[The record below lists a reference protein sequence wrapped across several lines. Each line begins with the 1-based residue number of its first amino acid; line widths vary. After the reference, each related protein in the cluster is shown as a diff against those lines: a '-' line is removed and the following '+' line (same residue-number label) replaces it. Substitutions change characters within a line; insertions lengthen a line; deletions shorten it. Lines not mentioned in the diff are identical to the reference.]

1 MTDKDNAADSLID
14 IRKRID
20 AIDKSIQT
28 LVSERASCAAQVAKV
43 KRTQG
48 ETGHFYRPEREA
60 QVLRTVMER
69 NSGPLI
75 DESIAGIFRE
85 IMAACLA
92 HEKPLVVAFLGPEG
106 TYTHAAAVK
115 HFGRLIE
122 TKPVASIEEVFRI
135 VEADGANFGVVP
147 VENSS
152 VGVINHTLDLFMKSS
167 LTISG
172 EVALRIRHN
181 LLSQVDSL
189 DKIERVYAH
198 QQSLS
203 QCNRWL
209 DKNLPTAERIAMS
222 SNARAVQFVAKQ
234 QTEIQQA
241 AKQQANGN
249 EQAENEHVENEW
261 AASIGGIMAA
271 ELYNVPILIADIEDE
286 PDNTT
291 RFSVIGKHKAPPSGE
306 DRTSLLVFVQNK
318 PGSLFDLLKPLAD
331 RGISM
336 SNIESRPS
344 RRGVWDYVFF
354 IDVDGHREDD
364 KVKQA
369 IIEIEQASAMVTVL
383 GSYPKAVL

>member
-1 MTDKDNAADSLID
+1 MTDKADPLAE

-20 AIDKSIQT
+20 EIDKSIQD

-43 KRTQG
+43 KQQQG

-60 QVLRTVMER
+60 QVLRAVMKR
-69 NSGPLI
+69 NKGPLT

-85 IMAACLA
+85 VMAACLA
-92 HEKPLVVAFLGPEG
+92 HEKPLKVAFLGPEG
-106 TYTHAAAVK
+106 TYTHSAAVK
-115 HFGRLIE
+115 HFGSLIE
-122 TKPVASIEEVFRI
+122 TQPVVSIEEVFRI

-152 VGVINHTLDLFMKSS
+152 AGVINHTLDLFMQSS

-181 LLSQVDSL
+181 LLSQADSL

-203 QCNRWL
+203 QCSQWL
-209 DKNLPTAERIAMS
+209 DKNLPQAERIAMS
-222 SNARAVQFVAKQ
+222 SNVQAVLH
-234 QTEIQQA
+234 
-241 AKQQANGN
+241 ANESKN
-249 EQAENEHVENEW
+249 
-261 AASIGGIMAA
+261 AASIGGSMAA
-271 ELYNVPILIADIEDE
+271 ELYDVPVLVSDIEDE

-291 RFSVIGKHKAPPSGE
+291 RFAVIGQHKSPPSGD

-331 RGISM
+331 RDISM

-354 IDVDGHREDD
+354 IDIDGHRDDD

-369 IIEIEQASAMVTVL
+369 ITEIEKASAMVTIL

>member
-1 MTDKDNAADSLID
+1 MTNNDPLAE

-20 AIDKSIQT
+20 EIDKSIQT

-43 KRTQG
+43 KQQQG

-60 QVLRTVMER
+60 QVLRAVMER
-69 NSGPLI
+69 NTGPLT

-92 HEKPLVVAFLGPEG
+92 HEKPLKVAFLGPEG

-115 HFGRLIE
+115 HFGSQIE
-122 TKPVASIEEVFRI
+122 TLPVDSIEEVFRV
-135 VEADGANFGVVP
+135 VEADAANFGVVP

-152 VGVINHTLDLFMKSS
+152 AGVINHTLDLFMKSP

-181 LLSQVDSL
+181 LLSKLDSL
-189 DKIERVYAH
+189 EKVERVYAH

-203 QCNRWL
+203 QCNQWL
-209 DKNLPTAERIAMS
+209 DKHLPNAERIAMS
-222 SNARAVQFVAKQ
+222 SNAQAVLQAK
-234 QTEIQQA
+234 
-241 AKQQANGN
+241 
-249 EQAENEHVENEW
+249 ENN
-261 AASIGGIMAA
+261 AASIGGSMAA
-271 ELYNVPILIADIEDE
+271 ELYDMPILAADIEDE

-291 RFSVIGKHKAPPSGE
+291 RFAVIGQHLSPPSGE
-306 DRTSLLVFVQNK
+306 DRTSLLVFVHNK
-318 PGSLFDLLKPLAD
+318 PGSLFDLLKPLAS

-354 IDVDGHREDD
+354 IDIDGHRDD
-364 KVKQA
+364 DLVRDA
-369 IIEIEQASAMVTVL
+369 ITEIEKASAMVTVL

>member
-1 MTDKDNAADSLID
+1 MTENDPLAD
-14 IRKRID
+14 IRNRID
-20 AIDKSIQT
+20 EIDKSIQD

-43 KRTQG
+43 KQQQG

-60 QVLRTVMER
+60 QVLRAVMER
-69 NSGPLI
+69 NSGPLT
-75 DESIAGIFRE
+75 DESMAGIFRE

-92 HEKPLVVAFLGPEG
+92 HEKPLKVAFLGPEG
-106 TYTHAAAVK
+106 TYTHSAAVK
-115 HFGRLIE
+115 HFGSLIE
-122 TKPVASIEEVFRI
+122 TQPVESIEEVFRI

-152 VGVINHTLDLFMKSS
+152 AGVINHTLDLFMKSS

-181 LLSQVDSL
+181 LLSKVESL
-189 DKIERVYAH
+189 DKIGRVYAH

-203 QCNRWL
+203 QCNQWL
-209 DKNLPTAERIAMS
+209 DKNLPDAERIAMS
-222 SNARAVQFVAKQ
+222 SNAQAVLKANESA
-234 QTEIQQA
+234 TA
-241 AKQQANGN
+241 AA
-249 EQAENEHVENEW
+249 
-261 AASIGGIMAA
+261 IGGAMAA
-271 ELYNVPILIADIEDE
+271 ELYSVPVLASDIEDE

-291 RFSVIGKHKAPPSGE
+291 RFVVIGQHRSPPSGE
-306 DRTSLLVFVQNK
+306 DRTSLLVFVHNK
-318 PGSLFDLLKPLAD
+318 PGSLFDLLKPLAN

-354 IDVDGHREDD
+354 IDIDGHRDD
-364 KVKQA
+364 DVVKEA
-369 IIEIEQASAMVTVL
+369 ITEIEKASAMVTIL

>member
-1 MTDKDNAADSLID
+1 MADKDPLAE

-20 AIDKSIQT
+20 EIDESIQD
-28 LVSERASCAAQVAKV
+28 LVSERASRAAQVAKV
-43 KRTQG
+43 KQQQG

-60 QVLRTVMER
+60 QVLRAVMER
-69 NSGPLI
+69 NSGPLT

-92 HEKPLVVAFLGPEG
+92 HERPLNVAFLGPEG
-106 TYTHAAAVK
+106 TYTHSAAVK
-115 HFGRLIE
+115 HFGNLIE

-152 VGVINHTLDLFMKSS
+152 AGVINHTLDLFMKSS

-181 LLSQVDSL
+181 LLSQADSL

-203 QCNRWL
+203 QCNQWL
-209 DKNLPTAERIAMS
+209 DKNLPGAERVAMS
-222 SNARAVQFVAKQ
+222 SNAQAVLH
-234 QTEIQQA
+234 
-241 AKQQANGN
+241 ANEFKN
-249 EQAENEHVENEW
+249 
-261 AASIGGIMAA
+261 AASIGGSMAA
-271 ELYNVPILIADIEDE
+271 ELYDVPVLVSDIEDE

-291 RFSVIGKHKAPPSGE
+291 RFAVIGQHKSPPSGD
-306 DRTSLLVFVQNK
+306 DRTSLLVFVQNT

-354 IDVDGHREDD
+354 IDIDGHRDNG
-364 KVKQA
+364 KVREA
-369 IIEIEQASAMVTVL
+369 ITEIEKASAMVTIL

>member
-1 MTDKDNAADSLID
+1 MTDKDDPLAE

-20 AIDKSIQT
+20 EIDKSIQD
-28 LVSERASCAAQVAKV
+28 LVSERASCAAKVAEV
-43 KRTQG
+43 KQQQG

-60 QVLRTVMER
+60 QVLRAVMER
-69 NSGPLI
+69 NTGPLAN
-75 DESIAGIFRE
+75 ESVAGIFRE

-92 HEKPLVVAFLGPEG
+92 HEKPLKVSFLGPEG
-106 TYTHAAAVK
+106 TYTHSAAVK
-115 HFGRLIE
+115 HFGSLIE
-122 TKPVASIEEVFRI
+122 TQPVESIEEVFRI

-152 VGVINHTLDLFMKSS
+152 AGVINHTLDLFMKSS

-181 LLSQVDSL
+181 LLSTIDSL
-189 DKIERVYAH
+189 DKIDRVYAH

-203 QCNRWL
+203 QCNQWL
-209 DKNLPTAERIAMS
+209 DKHLPNAERIAMS
-222 SNARAVQFVAKQ
+222 SNAQAVVHAK
-234 QTEIQQA
+234 
-241 AKQQANGN
+241 
-249 EQAENEHVENEW
+249 ENN
-261 AASIGGIMAA
+261 AASIGGTMAA
-271 ELYNVPILIADIEDE
+271 ELYDVPVLVADIEDE

-291 RFSVIGKHKAPPSGE
+291 RFVVIGQHKSPPSGD
-306 DRTSLLVFVQNK
+306 DRTSLLVFVHNK

-331 RGISM
+331 RNISM

-354 IDVDGHREDD
+354 IDIDGHRDD
-364 KVKQA
+364 EIVKQA
-369 IIEIEQASAMVTVL
+369 ICEIEKASAMVTVL

>member
-1 MTDKDNAADSLID
+1 MTEKDPLSA

-20 AIDKSIQT
+20 EIDLSIQD

-43 KRTQG
+43 KQQQG

-60 QVLRTVMER
+60 QVLRAVMQR
-69 NSGPLI
+69 NTGPLAN
-75 DESIAGIFRE
+75 ESMAGIFRE

-92 HEKPLVVAFLGPEG
+92 HEKPLKVAFLGPEG
-106 TYTHAAAVK
+106 TYTHSAAIK
-115 HFGRLIE
+115 HFGSLIE
-122 TKPVASIEEVFRI
+122 TQPVASIEEVFRV
-135 VEADGANFGVVP
+135 VEADSANFGVVP

-152 VGVINHTLDLFMKSS
+152 AGVINHTLDLFMKSS
-167 LTISG
+167 LMISG

-181 LLSQVDSL
+181 LLSNADSL
-189 DKIERVYAH
+189 EQIERVYAH

-209 DKNLPTAERIAMS
+209 DKYLPAVERIEMN
-222 SNARAVQFVAKQ
+222 SNA
-234 QTEIQQA
+234 QA
-241 AKQQANGN
+241 LILSKDSHAS
-249 EQAENEHVENEW
+249 
-261 AASIGGIMAA
+261 AAIGGRMAA
-271 ELYNVPILIADIEDE
+271 ELYDVPILQSDIEDE

-291 RFSVIGKHKAPPSGE
+291 RFVVIGNHKVPSSGD

-318 PGSLFDLLKPLAD
+318 PGSLFNLLKPLAK
-331 RGISM
+331 RNISM

-354 IDVDGHREDD
+354 IDIDGHRDD
-364 KVKQA
+364 DNVQEA
-369 IIEIEQASAMVTVL
+369 IAEIEKASAMVTIL

>member
-1 MTDKDNAADSLID
+1 MTNKDPLAE

-20 AIDKSIQT
+20 EIDISIQQ

-43 KRTQG
+43 KQQQG

-60 QVLRTVMER
+60 QVLRAVMKR
-69 NSGPLI
+69 NTGPLS

-92 HEKPLVVAFLGPEG
+92 HEKPLKVAFLGPEG
-106 TYTHAAAVK
+106 TYTHAAAIK

-122 TKPVASIEEVFRI
+122 PQPVDSFEEVFRI

-152 VGVINHTLDLFMKSS
+152 AGVINHTLDLFMKSP
-167 LTISG
+167 LQISG

-181 LLSQVDSL
+181 LLSKAASL

-198 QQSLS
+198 QQSIS

-209 DKNLPTAERIAMS
+209 DKYLPNAERIAMT
-222 SNARAVQFVAKQ
+222 SNSQAVLHVKD
-234 QTEIQQA
+234 TES
-241 AKQQANGN
+241 
-249 EQAENEHVENEW
+249 
-261 AASIGGIMAA
+261 AASIGGLMAA
-271 ELYNVPILIADIEDE
+271 ELYDVPVLVADIEDE

-291 RFSVIGKHKAPPSGE
+291 RFVVIGHHKSPPSGN
-306 DRTSLLVFVQNK
+306 DRTSLLVFVHNK
-318 PGSLFDLLKPLAD
+318 PGSLFDLLKPLAE
-331 RGISM
+331 RNISM

-354 IDVDGHREDD
+354 IDIDGHREDAL
-364 KVKQA
+364 VKEA
-369 IIEIEQASAMVTVL
+369 IAEIEKTSAMVTIL

>member
-1 MTDKDNAADSLID
+1 MAEKDPLVDPLAK

-20 AIDKSIQT
+20 EIDKSIQD
-28 LVSERASCAAQVAKV
+28 LVSERASCAANVAKV
-43 KRTQG
+43 KQQQG

-60 QVLRTVMER
+60 QVLRAVMER
-69 NSGPLI
+69 NTGPLK

-92 HEKPLVVAFLGPEG
+92 HEKPLKVAFLGPEG
-106 TYTHAAAVK
+106 TYTHSAAIK
-115 HFGRLIE
+115 HFGSQIE
-122 TKPVASIEEVFRI
+122 TQPVESIEEVFRI
-135 VEADGANFGVVP
+135 VEADAANFGVVP

-152 VGVINHTLDLFMKSS
+152 AGVINHTLDLFMKSS

-181 LLSQVDSL
+181 LLSKVDSL
-189 DKIERVYAH
+189 DKIKRVYAH
-198 QQSLS
+198 QQSLA
-203 QCNRWL
+203 QCTQWL
-209 DKNLPTAERIAMS
+209 DKHLPDAERIAMS
-222 SNARAVQFVAKQ
+222 SNAQAVLK
-234 QTEIQQA
+234 
-241 AKQQANGN
+241 AN
-249 EQAENEHVENEW
+249 EN
-261 AASIGGIMAA
+261 ADDDLGADSMGTASIGGVMAA
-271 ELYNVPILIADIEDE
+271 ELYNVPILESDIEDE

-291 RFSVIGKHKAPPSGE
+291 RFAVIGQHMSPPSGE
-306 DRTSLLVFVQNK
+306 DRTSLLVFVNNN

-354 IDVDGHREDD
+354 IDIDGHRDND
-364 KVKQA
+364 LVKDA
-369 IIEIEQASAMVTVL
+369 ITEIEKASAMVTIL

>member
-1 MTDKDNAADSLID
+1 MADKDPLTE

-20 AIDKSIQT
+20 EIDKSIQD

-43 KRTQG
+43 KQQQG

-60 QVLRTVMER
+60 QVLRAVMDR
-69 NSGPLI
+69 NSGPLT

-92 HEKPLVVAFLGPEG
+92 HERPLKVAFLGPEG
-106 TYTHAAAVK
+106 TYTHSAAVK
-115 HFGRLIE
+115 HFGSLIE

-152 VGVINHTLDLFMKSS
+152 AGVINHTLDLFMKSS

-181 LLSQVDSL
+181 LLSQADSL
-189 DKIERVYAH
+189 KNVERVYAH

-203 QCNRWL
+203 QCNQWL
-209 DKNLPTAERIAMS
+209 DKNLPDAERIAMS
-222 SNARAVQFVAKQ
+222 SNAQAVLH
-234 QTEIQQA
+234 
-241 AKQQANGN
+241 ANEFKN
-249 EQAENEHVENEW
+249 
-261 AASIGGIMAA
+261 AASIGGSMAA
-271 ELYNVPILIADIEDE
+271 ELYSVPVLAADIEDE

-291 RFSVIGKHKAPPSGE
+291 RFAVIGQHKAPPSGD
-306 DRTSLLVFVQNK
+306 DRTSLLVFVQNT

-354 IDVDGHREDD
+354 IDIDGHRDNS
-364 KVKQA
+364 KVREA
-369 IIEIEQASAMVTVL
+369 IIEIEKASAMVTIL

>member
-1 MTDKDNAADSLID
+1 MTEKDLLAE

-20 AIDKSIQT
+20 EIDKSIQE
-28 LVSERASCAAQVAKV
+28 LVSERASCAAQVAEV
-43 KRTQG
+43 KQQQG

-60 QVLRTVMER
+60 QVLRAVMER
-69 NSGPLI
+69 NTGPLS

-92 HEKPLVVAFLGPEG
+92 HEKPLKVAFLGPEG
-106 TYTHAAAVK
+106 TYTHSAAVK
-115 HFGRLIE
+115 HFGSLIE
-122 TKPVASIEEVFRI
+122 TQPVESIEEVFRV

-152 VGVINHTLDLFMKSS
+152 AGVINHTLDLFMKSPLS
-167 LTISG
+167 ISG

-181 LLSQVDSL
+181 LLSGLDSL
-189 DKIERVYAH
+189 DKIDRVYSH

-203 QCNRWL
+203 QCSQWL
-209 DKNLPTAERIAMS
+209 DKNLPNAERIAMN
-222 SNARAVQFVAKQ
+222 SNAQAVLYAKQ
-234 QTEIQQA
+234 Q
-241 AKQQANGN
+241 N
-249 EQAENEHVENEW
+249 

-271 ELYNVPILIADIEDE
+271 ELYEVPVLVADIEDE

-291 RFSVIGKHKAPPSGE
+291 RFAVIGQHRSPPSGD
-306 DRTSLLVFVQNK
+306 DRTSLLVFVHNK

-354 IDVDGHREDD
+354 IDVDGHRDD
-364 KVKQA
+364 ENVRDA
-369 IIEIEQASAMVTVL
+369 ITEIEKASAMVTIL
-383 GSYPKAVL
+383 GSYPKAVI